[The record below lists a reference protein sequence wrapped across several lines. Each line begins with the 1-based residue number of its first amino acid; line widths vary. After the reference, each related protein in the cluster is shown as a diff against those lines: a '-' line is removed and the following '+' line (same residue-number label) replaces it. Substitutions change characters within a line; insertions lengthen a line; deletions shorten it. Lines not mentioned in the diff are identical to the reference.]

1 MKKLL
6 TGIVWMLLFT
16 PAFAQMENIKGKV
29 QNGYDFIVNLPDG
42 YEQAKDT
49 LPLVFFLHGKSLS
62 GSNLEVVKRYGVI
75 DAIERKRK
83 IPAVVIAPQ
92 CPRGSSWNP
101 DKLLNVLNY
110 VQKTYRYDTNR
121 VYLTGMSMGGYGVF
135 NFAGKYP
142 EKFAAAFALCG
153 GGNPKD
159 ACRLSTIPLWVGHG
173 QRDVAVRHSESVKM
187 VDAIRACSNK
197 GSLLR
202 FSSYPDLDH
211 GDMAQVFHMDEHY
224 RWLFMFSR
232 KDSLKAL
239 KDTID
244 IPESRFRGHPTK
256 TNKSYEKDS
265 VKKTQTVY
273 SGKETGKATGTV
285 YVVKSGDT
293 LYKISKK
300 YGTTVEHLCK
310 LNGISKTSTLRIGQ
324 RIKVK

>member
-1 MKKLL
+1 MKRL
-6 TGIVWMLLFT
+6 IVAFASMLLALPVFS
-16 PAFAQMENIKGKV
+16 QMENIKGKV
-29 QNGYDFIVNLPDG
+29 TNGYDFIVNLPDG

-49 LPLVFFLHGKSLS
+49 LPLLIFLHGKSLS

-110 VQKTYRYDTNR
+110 IQKTYRYDTNR

-187 VDAIRACSNK
+187 VEAIRACENK

-224 RWLFMFSR
+224 RWLFQFSR

-239 KDTID
+239 RDTMD
-244 IPESRFRGHPTK
+244 IPECRFRGHPTK
-256 TNKSYEKDS
+256 TSNSYAAKDS
-265 VKKTQTVY
+265 VKQTQT
-273 SGKETGKATGTV
+273 TV
-285 YVVKSGDT
+285 YTPKSGGKIHVVKKGDT
-293 LYKISKK
+293 LYNISKK
-300 YGTTVEHLCK
+300 YGTSVDQLCR
-310 LNGISKTSTLRIGQ
+310 LNGISKSSVLSIGQ
-324 RIKVK
+324 KIKVK